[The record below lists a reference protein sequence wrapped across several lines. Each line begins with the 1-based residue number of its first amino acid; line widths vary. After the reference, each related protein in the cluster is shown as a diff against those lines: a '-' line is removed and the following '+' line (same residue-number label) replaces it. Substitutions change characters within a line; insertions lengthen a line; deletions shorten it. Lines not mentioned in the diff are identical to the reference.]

1 MIYLTRLIEPL
12 CILNP
17 NLIEF
22 SRKIPHNLKI
32 KNSETKWI
40 LKQVLKRYLPKEY
53 VDRPKMGFSVP
64 IDLWLQ
70 TTLNKWAKDILNVN
84 SIKKQGI
91 LNPILVEKIFTQ
103 HSSRKKNYGTLL
115 WRLIILQNWLKK
127 SYDI

>member
-1 MIYLTRLIEPL
+1 
-12 CILNP
+12 
-17 NLIEF
+17 
-22 SRKIPHNLKI
+22 
-32 KNSETKWI
+32 
-40 LKQVLKRYLPKEY
+40 
-53 VDRPKMGFSVP
+53 MGFSVP